1 MKKEQP
7 LQTWNIALIS
17 TTQYLSETRKTIINN
32 LEAKGIKCRA
42 FEESLPEYPEYS
54 DIDDCYARLERDHID
69 FAILIIDNHYGTID
83 DRYKTSVT
91 RHEYDICLK
100 KKIKVFKFLHKSV
113 DYDFKTYSN
122 NKDSDEINQT
132 RYDDFE
138 GVMNF
143 VKAIKDGK
151 KDNVLNPFDDYEEL
165 YSRIE
170 KVLTDNTQII
180 IQDKLLNNKYIN
192 YVKKLQA
199 LNKSASLKE
208 VITNLYSEPNMEVNG
223 KFEEYKNSNVA
234 KTLNKVAL
242 NESLLITGR
251 GGYGKTTLLSKMFF
265 AQFDDFK
272 NHKSP
277 YIPLLVFMGGLNIKD
292 FTLSTIVEELLR
304 NVLHK
309 QMYPF
314 FSPDGLTTI
323 IYLDGF
329 DEING
334 SLTGESVNKFL
345 TSGIFANPVVL
356 SCRDKFAFEYAV
368 FEHFD
373 NKIELLGYRTWGEID
388 AAIDKHTQYFDITD
402 ENKIKRIKGY
412 ASANIEVFKSP
423 FMLYIYM
430 SYCKE
435 HDFLQT
441 DTKIGRIL
449 RYCIEDIFVSNVKKK
464 KITYL
469 TNDEKDDILKVLGHL
484 SWTVYCNRLKG
495 GDFLNYE
502 KLIKKYGLEK
512 NKTYRKII
520 EMFLNLTF
528 DGREVR
534 AMSNEN
540 FMDFFCGQYLYYI
553 LIEAIRSEQNDSVSE
568 EWLLYT
574 NIKVEIIHIC
584 MDLMD
589 EDEKIIAF
597 ENLKKRYESLRGTNA
612 YKKIAWVLN
621 LMLRTKVKPMG
632 KFIIDEYSA
641 NKDRDKYYINRLT
654 IEHCVI
660 QLGQIEAFQSLYQE
674 VEPRFVQNM
683 YDDVKFDEFV
693 RGCYLIYYN
702 DTYANLSFPYYDD
715 GKKNWERCFIAFES
729 HINEPGEY
737 RRSVRRLE
745 FRLAEQFILNRDASE
760 LTDHMIDFYLNLP
773 EEKYKGFEKEYQAL
787 CKAIEKKRT
796 EKVTAAA

>member
-502 KLIKKYGLEK
+502 KLIKKYGLTVYQ
-512 NKTYRKII
+512 NKHKGEHIMKANDMKILDFI
-520 EMFLNLTF
+520 S
-528 DGREVR
+528 GR
-534 AMSNEN
+534 N
-540 FMDFFCGQYLYYI
+540 
-553 LIEAIRSEQNDSVSE
+553 
-568 EWLLYT
+568 
-574 NIKVEIIHIC
+574 
-584 MDLMD
+584 
-589 EDEKIIAF
+589 KIGIA
-597 ENLKKRYESLRGTNA
+597 
-612 YKKIAWVLN
+612 
-621 LMLRTKVKPMG
+621 
-632 KFIIDEYSA
+632 
-641 NKDRDKYYINRLT
+641 
-654 IEHCVI
+654 
-660 QLGQIEAFQSLYQE
+660 
-674 VEPRFVQNM
+674 
-683 YDDVKFDEFV
+683 
-693 RGCYLIYYN
+693 
-702 DTYANLSFPYYDD
+702 
-715 GKKNWERCFIAFES
+715 
-729 HINEPGEY
+729 
-737 RRSVRRLE
+737 
-745 FRLAEQFILNRDASE
+745 
-760 LTDHMIDFYLNLP
+760 
-773 EEKYKGFEKEYQAL
+773 
-787 CKAIEKKRT
+787 
-796 EKVTAAA
+796 